1 MSEWHALAK
10 LRMHTEDSLS
20 IMEECTTELGRL
32 LRQFRDLTCSQFST
46 FELSREA
53 DARARRRKGTAMDTR
68 GDERTTQPLPPNTP
82 MVAGKS
88 IWYPPDIARFK
99 SNVETLLCMHEAVA
113 ENQNH

>member
-32 LRQFRDLTCSQFST
+32 LCQFRDLTCSQFST

-53 DARARRRKGTAMDTR
+53 DARARRRKGTAMDTL
-68 GDERTTQPLPPNTP
+68 GGEKITQPLQPNAR

-88 IWYPPDIARFK
+88 IWYPAYIARSK
-99 SNVETLLCMHEAVA
+99 SNVETRLCMHEAVA